1 VTVVKLGV
9 IGLPSKRLHIHGV
22 MTDKI
27 DSDELLSEVTGT
39 CVAGRVLR
47 AARLITRHYDDALRP
62 TGLTITQFG
71 LLHVIGRYEPDSIS
85 RVAELMNLDRTSLS
99 RNLKPLEK
107 AGYVHRGNEGTGR
120 KRRVLLTTLG
130 LKKLEEARPYWKAA
144 QAKDGGC
151 AGRHPSRQSDPEP
164 CGKSDRYV
172 LSS

>member
-1 VTVVKLGV
+1 M
-9 IGLPSKRLHIHGV
+9 PERLHIHET
-22 MTDKI
+22 MTEMI
-27 DSDELLSEVTGT
+27 DTADLLSEVTGT

-85 RVAELMNLDRTSLS
+85 QVAELMNLDRTSLS

-107 AGYVHRGNEGTGR
+107 AGFVHRGNEGTGR

-130 LKKLEEARPYWKAA
+130 LKKLEEARPYWKQA
-144 QAKDGGC
+144 QAKMEAVLG
-151 AGRHPSRQSDPEP
+151 DPHLDNLTNALREVRP
-164 CGKSDRYV
+164 DT
-172 LSS
+172 LSP

>member
-1 VTVVKLGV
+1 
-9 IGLPSKRLHIHGV
+9 
-22 MTDKI
+22 
-27 DSDELLSEVTGT
+27 
-39 CVAGRVLR
+39 
-47 AARLITRHYDDALRP
+47 
-62 TGLTITQFG
+62 

-130 LKKLEEARPYWKAA
+130 LKKLEEARPLLESCAS
-144 QAKDGGC
+144 KDGGC
-151 AGRHPSRQSDPEP
+151 AGRHPSRQSDPEALREVRP
-164 CGKSDRYV
+164 DV

>member
-1 VTVVKLGV
+1 MM
-9 IGLPSKRLHIHGV
+9 SE
-22 MTDKI
+22 KI
-27 DSDELLSEVTGT
+27 ESDELLSEVTGT

-47 AARLITRHYDDALRP
+47 AARLITRYYDDALRP
-62 TGLTITQFG
+62 AGLTITQFG

-107 AGYVHRGNEGTGR
+107 AGFVHRGNEGTGR

-144 QAKDGGC
+144 QAKMEAVLGETHLGNLTD
-151 AGRHPSRQSDPEP
+151 ALQTVRPDA
-164 CGKSDRYV
+164 

>member
-1 VTVVKLGV
+1 MMPG
-9 IGLPSKRLHIHGV
+9 
-22 MTDKI
+22 KI

-99 RNLKPLEK
+99 RNLKPLE
-107 AGYVHRGNEGTGR
+107 GTGR

-144 QAKDGGC
+144 QAKMEAVLGDTHLGNLTE
-151 AGRHPSRQSDPEP
+151 ALREVRPD
-164 CGKSDRYV
+164 V
-172 LSS
+172 LSA

>member
-1 VTVVKLGV
+1 MMSET
-9 IGLPSKRLHIHGV
+9 INQ
-22 MTDKI
+22 
-27 DSDELLSEVTGT
+27 DELLSEVTGT

-85 RVAELMNLDRTSLS
+85 RVAEMMNLDRTSLS

-107 AGYVHRGNEGTGR
+107 AGLVHRGNEGTGR

-130 LKKLEEARPYWKAA
+130 LKSSRRRGPTGKRRRRRWRPCL
-144 QAKDGGC
+144 AK
-151 AGRHPSRQSDPEP
+151 PIS
-164 CGKSDRYV
+164 KT
-172 LSS
+172 